1 MLHDKLVVVG
11 VGAGPRTYRAIDL
24 ISQLMKSGA
33 KVDVVLEPDAVK
45 FVTPLTFRSLTH
57 RTVVFDLFDPN
68 SEESVEHVK
77 LGQRAD
83 LVVVLPTPIRLIAK
97 LALGLADDLIGTTV
111 LASAGPV
118 FVAPDLDEPTVHHP
132 RVQDHVARLRENGY
146 HLIQGAALGE
156 LPDWPAIVQA
166 IVAVIAPRRDLAG
179 RTIVI
184 SAGGTQE
191 PIDPVRY
198 ITNRSS
204 GKMGYAIAEAARQRG
219 ARVILV
225 TAAQLTPPP
234 GVDVVP
240 VQTALEMRDAV
251 GHAVENADA
260 LIMAAAVADYRVS
273 RPADHKIKKSDGGLT
288 IELVKNPDI
297 LAEVNGCFLKVGF
310 AAESQDLIENAR
322 EKLAKK
328 NLDLIVANDIT
339 ATDAGF
345 SVDTNRVTILD
356 RAGRVEK
363 LPLLLKSEVAHEIL
377 DRVASL
383 LERGSRTASGGA
395 VGNPQSEVGSRE

>member
-1 MLHDKLVVVG
+1 MLRDKFVVVG

-24 ISQLMKSGA
+24 ISHLMKAGA
-33 KVDVVLEPDAVK
+33 LVDVVLEPDAVK

-57 RTVVFDLFDPN
+57 RSVSVDLFDPH

-83 LVVVLPTPIRLIAK
+83 LVVVLPTPIRLLAK
-97 LALGLADDLIGTTV
+97 LALGLADDLVGTTV

-118 FVAPDLDEPTVHHP
+118 LVAPDLDEATARHP
-132 RVQDHVARLRENGY
+132 RVRDHLARLGENGY
-146 HLIQGAALGE
+146 QVLEGRTPGE
-156 LPDWPAIVQA
+156 LAEWPEIRQA
-166 IVAVIAPRRDLAG
+166 IEAVLAPRRDLTG
-179 RTIVI
+179 RTVVV

-219 ARVILV
+219 ARVVLV
-225 TAAQLTPPP
+225 TAAQLAPPP
-234 GVDVVP
+234 GIDVVP
-240 VQTALEMRDAV
+240 VQTALEMGEAIGRAV
-251 GHAVENADA
+251 DQADV

-273 RPADHKIKKSDGGLT
+273 RPADHKIKKGAQGDGSLT
-288 IELVKNPDI
+288 LELVKNPDI
-297 LAEVNGCFLKVGF
+297 LAEVNGRFLKVGF
-310 AAESQDLIENAR
+310 AAESQDLTENAR

-345 SVDTNRVTILD
+345 SVDTNRVTLLD
-356 RAGRVEK
+356 RAGRVEE
-363 LPLLLKSEVAHEIL
+363 LPLLLKSEVAHAIL
-377 DRVASL
+377 DRVAQL
-383 LERGSRTASGGA
+383 LGQGSG
-395 VGNPQSEVGSRE
+395 QSAVGSRGGFDEA